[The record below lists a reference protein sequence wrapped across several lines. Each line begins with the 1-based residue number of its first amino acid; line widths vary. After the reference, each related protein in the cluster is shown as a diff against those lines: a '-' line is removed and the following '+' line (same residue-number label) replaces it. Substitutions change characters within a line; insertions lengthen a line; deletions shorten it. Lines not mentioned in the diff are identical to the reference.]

1 MGFEIADLR
10 GVGADYTGQMVVY
23 LASGGNPI
31 TDVEWAT
38 YVPDPG
44 FILNTP
50 REGQFDVLNVL
61 GSPYSPTGTYTYY
74 TDGSGFTW
82 QAVAAVENRIWPFDP
97 DDYPGY
103 TPPLTSAAQA
113 GFLVATPLPGTI
125 QYNGNDKNHQNVYFA
140 KDSHGNPKLQ
150 YFVTDPWGN
159 VYILK
164 SVNAANDTP
173 EEVAAAVAAAVLP
186 DGWSKSSGYLEADT
200 TYDPVW
206 SGDVAHANEFRDS
219 ADSAWMQIT
228 WGKSGKTLAKVIG
241 DGLDIWGGNTD
252 DLVKGN
258 AEDNVIHGGAGD
270 DRVLGFKGDDLITG
284 DSGDDRLHGG
294 RGADTLFGGTGND
307 KLKGGKGSDS
317 FGFDSLDMGK
327 DRILDFGRGKDVVD
341 LSGLDGNIATVEL
354 DAFTFIGRAKFS
366 GTAGELRYGVRPDE
380 VRIRGDVDGDGK
392 SDFVI
397 RVADVRVLHED
408 DFVL

>member
-10 GVGADYTGQMVVY
+10 GVGADFSGQMVVY
-23 LASGGNPI
+23 LASGDNPI
-31 TDVEWAT
+31 TEDAWAS
-38 YVPDPG
+38 YAPDPG

-50 REGQFDVLNVL
+50 REGKFDVLDVL
-61 GSPYSPTGTYTYY
+61 GSPYQPTGSYTYY
-74 TDGSGFTW
+74 TDASGYTW

-97 DDYPGY
+97 DDYAGY
-103 TPPLTSAAQA
+103 TPPLTSAAAA

-125 QYNGNDKNHQNVYFA
+125 QYNGNDKNHLNIYYA
-140 KDSHGNPKLQ
+140 DDAEGNPQVQ

-173 EEVAAAVAAAVLP
+173 EEVAAAVEAAILP
-186 DGWSKSSGYLEADT
+186 QGWTKSSGYLDVDT
-200 TYDPVW
+200 AYGPVW

-219 ADSAWMQIT
+219 ADSAWMQIS
-228 WGKSGKTLAKVIG
+228 WGQSGKTLAQVIG

-258 AEDNVIHGGAGD
+258 AENNVIHGGDGD
-270 DRVLGFKGDDLITG
+270 DRVLGWKGKDLITG
-284 DSGDDRLHGG
+284 DAGNDRLHGG
-294 RGADTLFGGTGND
+294 KGADILIGGAGND
-307 KLKGGKGSDS
+307 KLKGGKGADT
-317 FGFDSLDMGK
+317 FLFESLDIGK
-327 DRILDFGRGKDVVD
+327 DKILDFGRGKDVID
-341 LSGLDGNIATVEL
+341 LSGIDADVGTLGD
-354 DAFTFIGRAKFS
+354 DAFTFIGHAKFS
-366 GTAGELRYGVRPDE
+366 GEAGELRYGIRPDE

-392 SDFVI
+392 ADFVI
-397 RVADVRVLHED
+397 RVADVHQLHAH